1 MIPARPFPRL
11 ALVLLVC
18 LAAARA
24 AALIDYSNRFR
35 SPRNPERAIRPTTE
49 LIVLHTT
56 EAPAKSSLNKLSD
69 RGEAHFCVVEDGTVY
84 RIVDRDREAF
94 HAGRSMWNG
103 KANVDSFSIGIEVVG
118 FHDRPVT
125 REQLAALRELVQEL
139 QGLYH
144 IDDAHVVCH
153 SHVAYGA
160 PNRWQRRSHR
170 GRKRCGMLFAM
181 PSVRTKL
188 GLSAR
193 PAYDPDVRAGRLVQ
207 ADDYL
212 GRVLYGRVDTMARYY
227 GGGSVTA
234 VAPTPVRASGDTLKA
249 PATAPARGPLSR
261 LGGMI
266 SSVVASRRAP
276 AAAKPAPPPA
286 PPDDGITITRTRS
299 AYDIAHDA
307 FDSPT
312 TVYVYPD
319 GTKIAGN
326 CIRNFRT
333 LIGVKVLVAGGGGDD
348 RPETYRTIGI
358 DGKTLEDLAGDEA
371 YTPRVIFVRP
381 NGTYGHGSDLTR
393 VTAAKLPYGT
403 KVLVGYAVG
412 GPVSKSLNAVRICG
426 GAWKSPNTFYLISRA
441 LVAGDQV
448 DEKRIS
454 VGTMIFYRN

>member
-1 MIPARPFPRL
+1 LSPARSFPRL
-11 ALVLLVC
+11 ALALLVC

-56 EAPAKSSLNKLSD
+56 EAPAKSALNKLSD

-94 HAGRSMWNG
+94 HAGRSMWSG
-103 KANVDSFSIGIEVVG
+103 KSNVDSFSIGIEVVG
-118 FHDRPVT
+118 FHDRPIT
-125 REQLAALRELVQEL
+125 REQLAALRELVKEL
-139 QGLYH
+139 QGLYN

-188 GLSAR
+188 GLSTR

-227 GGGSVTA
+227 GGGSIVA
-234 VAPTPVRASGDTLKA
+234 VAPTPVRASGDTLQ
-249 PATAPARGPLSR
+249 APARGTLAR

-266 SSVVASRRAP
+266 SSAVASRRTSVAV
-276 AAAKPAPPPA
+276 KPAPPTVV
-286 PPDDGITITRTRS
+286 PDDGITVTRVRS

-319 GTKIAGN
+319 GTKIPGN
-326 CIRNFRT
+326 RIRNFKS
-333 LIGVKVLVAGGGGDD
+333 LIGVKVLVAGCGDD

-371 YTPRVIFVRP
+371 YTPRVVFVRP

-393 VTAAKLPYGT
+393 ATAAKLPYGT
-403 KVLVGYAVG
+403 KVLVGYAIG
-412 GPVSKSLNAVRICG
+412 GPVTKSLNAVRICG
-426 GAWKSPNTFYLISRA
+426 GAWKSASTFYLLARTLIP
-441 LVAGDQV
+441 GDQA